1 MKISWIVF
9 IFFFKEGEKQ
19 KNIESV
25 IMTIPANLNIFGELK
40 KIDNLLRRD
49 HTAGFI
55 YNLLVNDYATSFKVP
70 MQFDH
75 FRP

>member
-9 IFFFKEGEKQ
+9 ILFFKEGEKQ

-25 IMTIPANLNIFGELK
+25 IMTIPANSNIFGELK
-40 KIDNLLRRD
+40 KMDNLLRRD
-49 HTAGFI
+49 HTARFI
-55 YNLLVNDYATSFKVP
+55 YNLLVNDYATSFKVT

-75 FRP
+75 FRS

>member
-25 IMTIPANLNIFGELK
+25 IMTIPANSNIFGELK

-55 YNLLVNDYATSFKVP
+55 YNLLVNDYATSLKVT
-70 MQFDH
+70 MQFHH
-75 FRP
+75 FRS